1 MGNTKSMPPRS
12 SSRIMASSTLT
23 DNADLE
29 YDLTSLCY
37 TVGEAY
43 IDGRSSASSDSG
55 HSCLAVTPEIVESYI
70 PGQVLNVAVGD
81 GLLPEPAQVDDG
93 VQLGDYRVMHEY
105 RVWFLKLIDFALSDF
120 REMAERNMQ
129 RLREWSDDVARELG
143 LKDAPRTS
151 VIQLVQKCPAAI
163 KVDEYLRLAREQHVV
178 FYGTEIVKKASR
190 IRRTLDNGT
199 ITDKDLSVMYHGGY
213 VGPVI
218 REAFAVALGELVPC
232 SAEDLLPQ
240 NWMTGRRRQVT
251 ERK

>member
-1 MGNTKSMPPRS
+1 
-12 SSRIMASSTLT
+12 MAGSTLT
-23 DNADLE
+23 ENTDLE
-29 YDLTSLCY
+29 YDLISLCY
-37 TVGEAY
+37 TVGEAF
-43 IDGRSSASSDSG
+43 IDGRCSARPDSE
-55 HSCLAVTPEIVESYI
+55 HSYLAVTPQVVDSYI
-70 PGQVLNVAVGD
+70 PGQVLNVAVGNE
-81 GLLPEPAQVDDG
+81 LLPEPPQVDDG
-93 VQLGDYRVMHEY
+93 LQLGEYRVTPEY

-120 REMAERNMQ
+120 RETAERNMQ
-129 RLREWSDDVARELG
+129 RFREWSDDVARELG

-232 SAEDLLPQ
+232 SAEDLLPR
-240 NWMTGRRRQVT
+240 NWVTGRRRRVT